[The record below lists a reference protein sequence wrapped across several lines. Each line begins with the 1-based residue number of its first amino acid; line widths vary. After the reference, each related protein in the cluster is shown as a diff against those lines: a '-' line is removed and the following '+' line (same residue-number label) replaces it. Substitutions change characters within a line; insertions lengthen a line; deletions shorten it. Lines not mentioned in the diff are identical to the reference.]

1 MFGNQL
7 YSAVI
12 AGDQRRV
19 QLLLEHGADP
29 DCGDDS
35 HTPLMLAAGCQLL
48 PIMQLLI
55 DAGADINRRDSNGR
69 TALMHALQI
78 HADFPL
84 LIIDGWIRKA
94 HARRYPGELSLP
106 VTRLLLESGAEYE
119 NADNNGFTPADY
131 ALLDHLNG
139 VKVPPEIK
147 LDLARLI
154 CCKAAIAGRSASLAS
169 MLAVKY
175 FPRRLLTMA
184 LHLAA
189 TRGNARC
196 CTLLLEH
203 GADVNG
209 VDIFGHHPLESA
221 AVGLHMPVVQLLTA
235 YGVTQD
241 GLDRALLA
249 ACMADSHRWP
259 EAEKSTIAGRRFE
272 LARYLLI
279 QGANPNY
286 SHEYH
291 EAALRQAIVRDEDC
305 ELARLLLK
313 SGADLT
319 ACNDEG
325 VALFDYVRTDRMKA
339 LLQKLD
345 IEPGHSN

>member
-1 MFGNQL
+1 MLGNQL

-35 HTPLMLAAGCQLL
+35 HTPLMQAAGCQSL
-48 PIMQLLI
+48 PIMHMLI
-55 DAGADINRRDSNGR
+55 AAGADINRRDSNGR

-84 LIIDGWIRKA
+84 LVIDDWIREA
-94 HARRYPGELSLP
+94 HVRRYPGELSLP
-106 VTRLLLESGAEYE
+106 VTRLLLTTGAEYGG
-119 NADNNGFTPADY
+119 ADNNGFTATNY
-131 ALLDHLNG
+131 ALLAHLNG
-139 VKVPPEIK
+139 IELPPELK
-147 LDLARLI
+147 LDLAHLV
-154 CCKAAIAGRSASLAS
+154 CCKTAIAEHAAKLAS
-169 MLAVKY
+169 ILTLKY

-189 TRGNARC
+189 TRGNVRC
-196 CTLLLEH
+196 CALLLEH

-221 AVGLHMPVVQLLTA
+221 AVGLHTSVVQLLTA
-235 YGVTQD
+235 YGVTQE

-249 ACMADSHRWP
+249 ACMADSHRWS

-272 LARYLLI
+272 MARYLLI

-286 SHEYH
+286 RHEYH

-339 LLQKLD
+339 LLQKFD
-345 IEPGHSN
+345 IEPGH